1 MEHECG
7 SSKLELAQYCE
18 VNTLPDY
25 DWTLMLLLIIIGLWG
40 HANRG
45 SLDNHKTPQFLPGNI
60 SWSFMKLSKVL

>member
-25 DWTLMLLLIIIGLWG
+25 DWTLMLLLIIYWIVG
-40 HANRG
+40 
-45 SLDNHKTPQFLPGNI
+45 PC
-60 SWSFMKLSKVL
+60 